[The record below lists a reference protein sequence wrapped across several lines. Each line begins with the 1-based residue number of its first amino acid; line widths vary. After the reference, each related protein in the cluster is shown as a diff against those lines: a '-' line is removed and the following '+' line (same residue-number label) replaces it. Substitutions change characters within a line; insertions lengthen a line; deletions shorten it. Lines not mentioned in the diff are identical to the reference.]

1 MPMRTPAVEQG
12 AQKML
17 KILIGLVLVLLFFV
31 VLFFNR
37 LRDALQTGGMAVL
50 LAIILGMSGA
60 AAWLGLMDGGKGV
73 RRTAT
78 ERAKPA
84 GLPAAEAPLQTV
96 VVPGDSPAAGPA
108 REAPAGEGLLS
119 VQEIYERVSP
129 SVVVVYN
136 LGDTGQVRGHGT
148 GFFIEPWG
156 MVATNYHVVEGAA
169 SLRIR
174 TKSGATLDVRGI
186 AASDAEN
193 DVVILSAAVPV
204 DSLPTLRMT
213 ASLPKVGDKIVV
225 IGTPYHPQLAQTITD
240 GLVSA
245 IRPVPGGKR
254 LIQISAPISPGSSG
268 SPVVNMR
275 GDVVGIATRV
285 HRQASHIGIA
295 VPGEIL
301 AGLTPSAPL
310 PVANLPV
317 LYAGQSLALEPGPQP
332 GDAQRRMEQE
342 RQRAL
347 EQQARIQEERR
358 KWREQQI
365 GEATD
370 LLDKARHNLSFD
382 RYELAFSQYEKALQ
396 IFRGIGDTQGMVVC
410 LEQMGGIMHRRGRP
424 DIAQE
429 YLRQA
434 ASLRGRI

>member
-1 MPMRTPAVEQG
+1 
-12 AQKML
+12 ML
-17 KILIGLVLVLLFFV
+17 KILIGLVLVLLLFV

-37 LRDALQTGGMAVL
+37 LKEALHAAGMAVL
-50 LAIILGMSGA
+50 LAIILSLSVA
-60 AAWLGLMDGGKGV
+60 AGWLGFMDSGKS
-73 RRTAT
+73 AK
-78 ERAKPA
+78 RAAPVPA
-84 GLPAAEAPLQTV
+84 GTAFPPAAGAPVQSV
-96 VVPGDSPAAGPA
+96 VVPGDPIPAAPS
-108 REAPAGEGLLS
+108 REEAPGEGFLS

-136 LGDTGQVRGHGT
+136 LNESGQVRTHGT
-148 GFFIEPWG
+148 GFFIDPWG

-169 SLRIR
+169 SLKIK
-174 TKSGATLDVRGI
+174 TKSGSTIDVRGV

-193 DVVILSAAVPV
+193 DIVILAATLSADAVQ
-204 DSLPTLRMT
+204 TLRMT
-213 ASLPKVGDKIVV
+213 PSLPKVGDKIVV

-245 IRPVPGGKR
+245 IRPVSGGKR

-268 SPVVNMR
+268 SPVVNMK

-301 AGLTPSAPL
+301 SGLTPASPF
-310 PVANLPV
+310 PVAKLPV
-317 LYAGQSLALEPGPQP
+317 LYAGQSLSVEPAPQP
-332 GDAQRRMEQE
+332 GDGQRKLEQE

-347 EQQARIQEERR
+347 EQRVREEEERR
-358 KWREQQI
+358 KWREQRI
-365 GEATD
+365 GEAAD

-382 RYELAFSQYEKALQ
+382 RHDLAFSQFDKALQ
-396 IFRGIGDTQGMVVC
+396 IFRGIGETQGMAVC
-410 LEQMGGIMHRRGRP
+410 LEQMGGILYKKGRP
-424 DIAQE
+424 DLAQE

-434 ASLRGRI
+434 ASMRGRM